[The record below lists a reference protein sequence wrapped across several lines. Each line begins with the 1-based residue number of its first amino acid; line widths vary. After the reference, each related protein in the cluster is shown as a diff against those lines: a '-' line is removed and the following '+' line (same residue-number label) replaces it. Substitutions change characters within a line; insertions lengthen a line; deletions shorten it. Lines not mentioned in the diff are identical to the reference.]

1 MRTNRPT
8 RSAFAWILMSIVAL
22 VWIGGPLWTIVVNS
36 FKTERDAAL
45 LNLSLPAE
53 WAAVENYATVL
64 KEGRLASGF
73 LNSLLYSGGS
83 ILIILLAGSLAAWVL
98 ARSRSRWGQP
108 LYYLAISGVFV
119 PPAIVTTILVMKLLG
134 IYGQQISII
143 LFYAAIYLPV
153 SVFLLTGFV
162 RGIPFEIEE
171 AARVDGVDP
180 LRLFRQIILPLLR
193 PGLITCFVLL
203 FLVTW
208 NDFIF
213 PFFFLSK
220 TAQWPITVGLYNF
233 ASGQQFTVRWNLVFA
248 HVVLAS
254 LPAVIVF
261 LIAQRR
267 LIGGLMEGARKG

>member
-1 MRTNRPT
+1 MKERPT
-8 RSAFAWILMSIVAL
+8 RGLFAWIAMGIVVL
-22 VWIGGPLWTIVVNS
+22 FWIGGPLWTIVVNS

-45 LNLSLPAE
+45 LDLSLPTE
-53 WAAVENYATVL
+53 WAVVENYATVI
-64 KEGRLASGF
+64 KEGRLASGL
-73 LNSLLYSGGS
+73 LNSLLYSGAS
-83 ILIILLAGSLAAWVL
+83 ILLILLAGSLAAWVL
-98 ARSRSRWGQP
+98 ARSRSKWSQP

-134 IYGQQISII
+134 VYGERISII

-153 SVFLLTGFV
+153 SVFLLAGFV
-162 RGIPFEIEE
+162 RGIPYEIEE
-171 AARVDGVDP
+171 AARVDGVGP
-180 LRLFRQIILPLLR
+180 VRLFTRIILPLLR

-208 NDFIF
+208 NDFIY

>member
-1 MRTNRPT
+1 MKEGPARGVL
-8 RSAFAWILMSIVAL
+8 AWIAMGIVVL
-22 VWIGGPLWTIVVNS
+22 FWIGGPLWTILVNS

-45 LNLSLPAE
+45 LDLSLPTE
-53 WAAVENYATVL
+53 WAAVENYATVIR
-64 KEGRLASGF
+64 EGRLASGL
-73 LNSLLYSGGS
+73 LNSLLYSGAS
-83 ILIILLAGSLAAWVL
+83 IVLILLAGSLAAWVL
-98 ARSRSRWGQP
+98 ARSRSKWSQP

-134 IYGQQISII
+134 VYGERISII

-153 SVFLLTGFV
+153 SVFLLAGFV
-162 RGIPFEIEE
+162 RSIPYEIEE
-171 AARVDGVDP
+171 AARVDGVGP
-180 LRLFRQIILPLLR
+180 VRLFTRIILPLLR

-208 NDFIF
+208 NDFIY

-220 TAQWPITVGLYNF
+220 TAQWPITVCLYNF

-261 LIAQRR
+261 LLAQRR